1 MLGKASRLLE
11 SPTIWGRSWDLLG
24 AHVGMWVK
32 PEEEE
37 VSGVSSIIL
46 GLGCFN

>member
-11 SPTIWGRSWDLLG
+11 SPTMWGRSWDLLG
-24 AHVGMWVK
+24 AHVEIWVR
-32 PEEEE
+32 PEEE